1 MTGLGHDTG
10 GDRTGPGPGGDDC
23 ANALSR
29 LYEFLDRELEAADAD
44 EIRHHLAAC
53 EPCLDT
59 FDAEEALKK
68 LVRRGCSGEAAPEH
82 LRAKVLSVIATST
95 TIEIRES
102 R

>member
-10 GDRTGPGPGGDDC
+10 ADRTSAGSADDC
-23 ANALSR
+23 AKALSL
-29 LYEFLDRELEAADAD
+29 LYEFLDQELDAADAD

-59 FDAEEALKK
+59 FDAEEALKN

-82 LRAKVLSVIATST
+82 LRAKVIAVIERSVTV
-95 TIEIRES
+95 EIRDV
-102 R
+102 